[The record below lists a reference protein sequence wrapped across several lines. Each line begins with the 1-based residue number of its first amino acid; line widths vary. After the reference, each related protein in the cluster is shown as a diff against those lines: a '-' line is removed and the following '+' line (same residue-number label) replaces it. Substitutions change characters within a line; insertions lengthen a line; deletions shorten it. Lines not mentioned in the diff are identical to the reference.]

1 MPAVLGQ
8 HGSTTLG
15 PGQPW
20 GQLGTDLLGSS
31 RAVGGG
37 VAAALREVR
46 DTSAGSSGG
55 SA

>member
-15 PGQPW
+15 LGQPL
-20 GQLGTDLLGSS
+20 GQLGTGLLGS
-31 RAVGGG
+31 AGLWEEEWLQHG
-37 VAAALREVR
+37 EVR